1 MREKIFSRKKIFV
14 GGKPFF
20 CEYVACGEKAFR
32 APKIFF
38 DPGPPPGP
46 PPPLPGPSRH
56 RTGSARAGPG
66 RPDRPGPFLSFF
78 ELWFLVTGLSGRS
91 KPVHNW
97 PSLDFHDVFSARAPA
112 CPGRFGIFRG
122 LSVRIWN

>member
-1 MREKIFSRKKIFV
+1 M
-14 GGKPFF
+14 
-20 CEYVACGEKAFR
+20 CGEKAFLTPENSFD
-32 APKIFF
+32 PKLF
-38 DPGPPPGP
+38 DPGRPGPPGP
-46 PPPLPGPSRH
+46 
-56 RTGSARAGPG
+56 A
-66 RPDRPGPFLSFF
+66 PDRFQSFF
-78 ELWFLVTGLSGRS
+78 NRFSFQAVLSGRS